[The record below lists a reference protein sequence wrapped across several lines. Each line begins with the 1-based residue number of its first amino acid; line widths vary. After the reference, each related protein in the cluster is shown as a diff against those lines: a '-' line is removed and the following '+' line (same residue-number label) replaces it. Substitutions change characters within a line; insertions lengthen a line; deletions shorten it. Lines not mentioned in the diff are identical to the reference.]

1 MAGGQDAMGGPSRLL
16 VYGGAALAGIVGA
29 VLLAVALGGSGEAPV
44 DSASSPSFIAQASE
58 EPSQRASI
66 SPSPS
71 TVVIE
76 SSSASAEAST
86 PPTPTTAPTTAP
98 TAKPTVAP
106 TKAPTP
112 TKTPRPTATPKT
124 DPAIVSFTVPK
135 TEDCTGSTA
144 GTIKISWEITRA
156 TGVTIAIDGPG
167 IYDSYE
173 GKTGAVELPFGCSN
187 DQLSHT
193 YRLTTTGGTGPA
205 ASRTKKVTA
214 AAATIKSF
222 TLGSADCPSD
232 SGTVG
237 IAFAYSI
244 SAATGVEL
252 KRDGQVYSTYSGKTF
267 SSSQTVVYECSKDS
281 QTFVL
286 RTTGQFGD
294 AATKQL
300 VVDRSL
306 P

>member
-1 MAGGQDAMGGPSRLL
+1 MAGGQDGTGRPRGLPM
-16 VYGGAALAGIVGA
+16 YGIAAVVGVVGA
-29 VLLAVALGGSGEAPV
+29 VLLGVVIGGGNETPV
-44 DSASSPSFIAQASE
+44 DSVASPSVVALVSAEPSRLASDGPSPSLVASE
-58 EPSQRASI
+58 

-71 TVVIE
+71 VEV
-76 SSSASAEAST
+76 SVA
-86 PPTPTTAPTTAP
+86 PAPTTAP
-98 TAKPTVAP
+98 TPTTKPTAAP

-112 TKTPRPTATPKT
+112 TRTPRPTATPKT

-144 GTIKISWEITRA
+144 GTIKVSWEVTRA

-167 IYDSYE
+167 IYDSYS
-173 GKTGAVELPFGCSN
+173 GKTGAVELPFGCS
-187 DQLSHT
+187 QSELSHT

-205 ASRTKKVTA
+205 ASRTKTVTA

-222 TLGSADCPSD
+222 TMGSADCPSSD
-232 SGTVG
+232 PGSVA
-237 IAFAYSI
+237 IAFAYEI

-252 KRDGQVYSTYSGKTF
+252 KRDGEIYSTYSGKTY
-267 SSSQTVVYECSKDS
+267 SSAQSVVYDCTKAS

-286 RTTGQFGD
+286 RTTGQFGE
-294 AATKQL
+294 AATKQR
-300 VVDRSL
+300 VVERSL